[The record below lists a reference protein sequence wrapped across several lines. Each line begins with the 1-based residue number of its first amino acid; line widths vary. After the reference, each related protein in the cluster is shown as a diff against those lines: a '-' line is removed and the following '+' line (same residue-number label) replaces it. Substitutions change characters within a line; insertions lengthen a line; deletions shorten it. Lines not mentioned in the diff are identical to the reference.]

1 MERFVLSL
9 QRGARPCCP
18 FPALRPPQGRELKE
32 YGVFTRKRTLGMHV
46 TVDERRVLVDLWQ
59 QTGAESITFRLER
72 YIPVSMEIAVTERN
86 TC

>member
-1 MERFVLSL
+1 MF
-9 QRGARPCCP
+9 
-18 FPALRPPQGRELKE
+18 
-32 YGVFTRKRTLGMHV
+32 
-46 TVDERRVLVDLWQ
+46 DRRVLVDLW